1 MMFRTYI
8 VLMMIFFPTTASA
21 QDDPLGVD
29 KTIRLATTTS
39 TYHSGLLSYLL
50 PEFEKQTG
58 YKIKVLAAGT
68 GKALRMGETGDV
80 DLMIT
85 HAPKAEADFIE
96 KGFGILPQP
105 LMYNDFILVGPS
117 ADPARI
123 RNQEDIHQ
131 AFLRI
136 AKSDSGF
143 VSRGDDSGT
152 HKKELS
158 IWDTAGGFNHFPK
171 YSSVGQGMGPTLM
184 IANELQAY
192 TLTDR
197 GTWLAFFG
205 KLDLEIIYEG
215 DKALFNPYQI
225 IVVNPERH
233 PHNNVKGAMTLSH
246 WLISPEAQTL
256 IDRFKINGHSLFIA
270 NANEFK
276 EAI

>member
-1 MMFRTYI
+1 MMFRAYI
-8 VLMMIFFPTTASA
+8 FFMMIYFPAIASA
-21 QDDPLGVD
+21 QDDPLGVE

-58 YKIKVLAAGT
+58 YEVKVLAAGT
-68 GKALRMGETGDV
+68 GKALRMGESGDV

-85 HAPKAEADFIE
+85 HAPKAEADFIA
-96 KGFGILPQP
+96 KGFGILPEP
-105 LMYNDFILVGPS
+105 LMYNDFILVGPKN
-117 ADPARI
+117 DPANI
-123 RNQEDIHQ
+123 RQQDNIHQ
-131 AFLRI
+131 AFLSI
-136 AKSDSGF
+136 ANSDSTF

-158 IWDTAGGFNHFPK
+158 IWDMTGGLKPFPE

-197 GTWLAFFG
+197 GTWLAFLG
-205 KLDLEIIYEG
+205 KLDLEIVFEG
-215 DKALFNPYQI
+215 DQALFNPYQI
-225 IVVNPERH
+225 IIVNPERH
-233 PHNNVKGAMTLSH
+233 PKNNTQGAIALSR
-246 WLISPEAQTL
+246 WLVSPETQTL

-270 NANEFK
+270 NANNLK